1 MRPRPSRRP
10 PVSERFST
18 SLARNARLVLA
29 TNAPEIGVDHVLD
42 LLDAADHLG
51 ERHFSLG
58 KPAGL
63 AAVIA
68 EYLAD
73 GPVLA
78 VGDIW
83 ANDLAPAAELG
94 ADTALVGFT
103 AHGGEPIPHDAW
115 DDPRRPLRRDHRAG
129 PRLRCP
135 DRRRRTAPAN
145 PWKGMTDMRK
155 TLMAPGLLAVAAFA
169 LVGCSTSG
177 GTSAATGASSD
188 SSSSAASAAWPS
200 SITLALIPNE
210 QVNDLVTSAA
220 PLTDYLSKELGIT
233 VTGVVT
239 KDYQAAVEAICA
251 GQAQIAIADAGSLAA
266 AQDQCGAFPVL
277 QDVRYGASS
286 YASEF
291 FTNVANAG
299 KYCTDSPVE
308 ATYAANGEKYL
319 YCNGV
324 ASGDTNKGVGP
335 IAVDALKK
343 ITPGTKVAFG
353 NTTSPAGYQL
363 PVLALESQGIKID
376 DLDQVPVTGN
386 DNLIMA
392 VYNGDAEVGFAYW
405 DARSAIKTSEVPD
418 IG

>member
-1 MRPRPSRRP
+1 
-10 PVSERFST
+10 
-18 SLARNARLVLA
+18 
-29 TNAPEIGVDHVLD
+29 
-42 LLDAADHLG
+42 
-51 ERHFSLG
+51 
-58 KPAGL
+58 
-63 AAVIA
+63 
-68 EYLAD
+68 
-73 GPVLA
+73 
-78 VGDIW
+78 
-83 ANDLAPAAELG
+83 
-94 ADTALVGFT
+94 
-103 AHGGEPIPHDAW
+103 
-115 DDPRRPLRRDHRAG
+115 
-129 PRLRCP
+129 
-135 DRRRRTAPAN
+135 
-145 PWKGMTDMRK
+145 MTDMRK

-335 IAVDALKK
+335 VAVDALKK

-363 PVLALESQGIKID
+363 PVLALESQGVKID

-418 IG
+418 IGSKVVVFGLSQMYPNGGVVIGKDVPTDLREKITSLMAGFSKVDPDTLKNIFGQTAWVPADPAAIDVARQVNKRFSGQ

>member
-1 MRPRPSRRP
+1 
-10 PVSERFST
+10 
-18 SLARNARLVLA
+18 
-29 TNAPEIGVDHVLD
+29 
-42 LLDAADHLG
+42 
-51 ERHFSLG
+51 
-58 KPAGL
+58 
-63 AAVIA
+63 
-68 EYLAD
+68 
-73 GPVLA
+73 
-78 VGDIW
+78 
-83 ANDLAPAAELG
+83 
-94 ADTALVGFT
+94 
-103 AHGGEPIPHDAW
+103 
-115 DDPRRPLRRDHRAG
+115 
-129 PRLRCP
+129 
-135 DRRRRTAPAN
+135 
-145 PWKGMTDMRK
+145 MTEMRK
-155 TLMAPGLLAVAAFA
+155 TLLAPAVLAVAALSLA
-169 LVGCSTSG
+169 GCSSG
-177 GTSAATGASSD
+177 GTDNASS
-188 SSSSAASAAWPS
+188 SGAAASSSAGSTADWPS

-291 FTNVANAG
+291 FTNIKNAG
-299 KYCTDSPVE
+299 KYCSDTPVE

-324 ASGDTNKGVGP
+324 ANGDTNTGVGP
-335 IAVDALKK
+335 VAVDALKK

-363 PVLALESQGIKID
+363 PVLALESQGVNID

-405 DARSAIKTSEVPD
+405 DARSSIKTSEVPD
-418 IG
+418 IGQKVVVFGLSEMYPNGGVVIGKDVPTDLREKITSLMAGFSKVDPDTLKNIFGQTAWVPADPAAIDVARQVNKRFSGQ

>member
-1 MRPRPSRRP
+1 M
-10 PVSERFST
+10 V
-18 SLARNARLVLA
+18 
-29 TNAPEIGVDHVLD
+29 
-42 LLDAADHLG
+42 
-51 ERHFSLG
+51 
-58 KPAGL
+58 
-63 AAVIA
+63 
-68 EYLAD
+68 
-73 GPVLA
+73 
-78 VGDIW
+78 
-83 ANDLAPAAELG
+83 
-94 ADTALVGFT
+94 
-103 AHGGEPIPHDAW
+103 
-115 DDPRRPLRRDHRAG
+115 
-129 PRLRCP
+129 
-135 DRRRRTAPAN
+135 
-145 PWKGMTDMRK
+145 
-155 TLMAPGLLAVAAFA
+155 PGLLAVAAFA

-177 GTSAATGASSD
+177 GTTATAGASSD
-188 SSSSAASAAWPS
+188 ASSSAGTAAWPS

-220 PLTDYLSKELGIT
+220 PLTDYLSKELGIK

-291 FTNVANAG
+291 FTNIANAG
-299 KYCTDSPVE
+299 KYCTDAPVE

-324 ASGDTNKGVGP
+324 ANGDTNKGVGP
-335 IAVDALKK
+335 VAVDALKK

-363 PVLALESQGIKID
+363 PVLALESQGVKID

-418 IG
+418 IGSKVVVFGLSQMYPNGGVVIGKDVPTDLREKITSLMAGFSKVDPDTLKNIFGQTAWVPADPAAIDVARQVNKRFSGQ